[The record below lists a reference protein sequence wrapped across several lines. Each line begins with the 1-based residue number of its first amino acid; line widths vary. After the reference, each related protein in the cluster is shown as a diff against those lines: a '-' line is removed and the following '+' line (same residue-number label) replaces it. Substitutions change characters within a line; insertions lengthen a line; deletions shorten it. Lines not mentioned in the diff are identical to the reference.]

1 MELSEDTQNQLE
13 IEDTLTEEMGQ
24 LSLNT
29 IAGTES
35 GDAMCIRTLVK
46 KKVMLILVDSGSSHS
61 FINES
66 FIQNTG
72 LTPTQFST
80 SQGSQWVIVALF
92 FTTG

>member
-29 IAGTES
+29 IVGTKS
-35 GDAMCIRTLVK
+35 GDAMRIRTLVK

-80 SQGSQWVIVALF
+80 MKVRVAN
-92 FTTG
+92 G

>member
-29 IAGTES
+29 IVGTES
-35 GDAMCIRTLVK
+35 GDAMRIRTLVK

-80 SQGSQWVIVALF
+80 MKVRVAN
-92 FTTG
+92 G

>member
-35 GDAMCIRTLVK
+35 GDAMRIRTLVK
-46 KKVMLILVDSGSSHS
+46 KKVMLILVDSGSAHS

-80 SQGSQWVIVALF
+80 MKVRVAN
-92 FTTG
+92 G